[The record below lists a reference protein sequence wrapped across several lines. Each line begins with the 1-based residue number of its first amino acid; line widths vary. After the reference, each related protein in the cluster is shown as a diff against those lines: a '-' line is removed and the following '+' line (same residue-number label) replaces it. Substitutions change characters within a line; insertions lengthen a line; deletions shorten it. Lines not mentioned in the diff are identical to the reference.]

1 LYNASY
7 ILQLLTPKLKYIITV
22 KEAIGLQSET
32 QQAEHSPQESHK
44 INLRQPIQVWA
55 VAFACVIAFMG
66 LGLVDPILTSIAKEL
81 HATASQVVLLFT
93 SYLLVTGLMMAI
105 TGAVSS
111 RIGSKWTL
119 LIALL
124 IIVIFSA
131 SAGSSGTV
139 YGIVWNRAGWGIGN
153 ALFIATALAVIV
165 SVASGGVAA
174 AVILYEAAMG
184 LGISVGPLLGGWLGG
199 ISWRAPFYGVAI
211 LMAIGFIAIIALLPK
226 IPKPATKISVI
237 EPFRALRFRGLL
249 TMAVTAFFSNYGLFT
264 LLAFAPFVLE
274 MDTHGIGY
282 VFFGWG
288 ILLAIFSVLIAPRF
302 QSRFN
307 VRRTMYVM
315 FVFLALDLLAIGLLA
330 NAGTPTVHL
339 FGTDWST
346 HNLLIAGVVVNGA
359 FLGVNA
365 TLMTTKVM
373 QVAPVER
380 SVASASYSFFRFVG
394 GAFAAWMAGK
404 LSEWFSHGM
413 TFYVGAIATLFC
425 IVFLA
430 CGKKYVEAGQEK

>member
-1 LYNASY
+1 MYNTTCIMQLVSCKLYPTTSDRESQVPIYN
-7 ILQLLTPKLKYIITV
+7 L
-22 KEAIGLQSET
+22 KEAILLQSET
-32 QQAEHSPQESHK
+32 QDSHK

-81 HATASQVVLLFT
+81 HASASQVVLLFT
-93 SYLLVTGLMMAI
+93 SYLLVTGLMMVI

-131 SAGSSGTV
+131 FAGSSSSV
-139 YGIVWNRAGWGIGN
+139 DGIVWNRAGWGVGN

-211 LMAIGFIAIIALLPK
+211 LMAIGFIAIIVLLPK
-226 IPKPATKISVI
+226 IPVPAKKISVLD
-237 EPFRALRFRGLL
+237 PFKALRFQGLL
-249 TMAVTAFFSNYGLFT
+249 TMAITAFFSNYGLFT

-274 MDTHGIGY
+274 MDAHGIGY

-288 ILLAIFSVLIAPRF
+288 ILMAIFSVFVAPQFQKRF
-302 QSRFN
+302 D

-315 FVFLALDLLAIGLLA
+315 FVFLALDLLGIGLLA
-330 NAGTPTVHL
+330 NAGTETVHL
-339 FGTDWST
+339 LGSDWSA
-346 HNLLIAGVVVNGA
+346 HHLIIALVVLNGA

-394 GAFAAWMAGK
+394 GAFAAYMAGK
-404 LSEWFSHGM
+404 MSEWYSHGM
-413 TFYVGAIATLFC
+413 TFYVGAVATLLC
-425 IVFLA
+425 IVVMA
-430 CGKKYVEAGQEK
+430 CGKKYLK